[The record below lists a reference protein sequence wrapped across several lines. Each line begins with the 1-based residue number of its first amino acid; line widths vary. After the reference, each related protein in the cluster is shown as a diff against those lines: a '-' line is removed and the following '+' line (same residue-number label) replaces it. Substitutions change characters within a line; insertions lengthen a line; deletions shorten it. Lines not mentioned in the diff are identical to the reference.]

1 MPAYTATARAAVAN
15 PRTIGRIGHDATA
28 VQRGCLNRMTISVSG
43 TPADNAIIW
52 TLQRCTTTGT
62 MTGVTPATRDTA
74 DGAAD
79 LIASENA
86 TAEPTYT
93 ASTEMFDNAI
103 NQRATL
109 IVVYDDR
116 NEIIIPATANNG
128 LGLKATHASFTGN
141 SEVTF
146 TWTE

>member
-1 MPAYTATARAAVAN
+1 MPAYTITARAATAN
-15 PRTIGRIGHDATA
+15 PRTIARIGHDASA
-28 VQRGCLNRMTISVSG
+28 VQRGNLNRMTISSSG

-62 MTGVTPATRDTA
+62 MTSVTPALRDPA

-79 LIASENA
+79 LLGGENA

-116 NEIIIPATANNG
+116 NEITIPATANNG
-128 LGLKATHASFTGN
+128 LGLKSTHPTATPTVEATL
-141 SEVTF
+141 

>member
-1 MPAYTATARAAVAN
+1 MPAYTITARAACAN
-15 PRTIGRIGHDATA
+15 PRTIARVGHDATA
-28 VQRGCLNRMTISVSG
+28 VQRARINRMTLSASG

-62 MTGVTPATRDTA
+62 MTSVTPALRDTV

-79 LIASENA
+79 LLGSENA
-86 TAEPTYT
+86 TVEPTYT
-93 ASTEMFDNAI
+93 AATEMFDNAV

-128 LGLKATHASFTGN
+128 IGLKAAHASFTGN
-141 SEVTF
+141 VESTI
-146 TWTE
+146 TWEE

>member
-1 MPAYTATARAAVAN
+1 MPAYTITSRAAAAN
-15 PRTIGRIGHDATA
+15 PRTIARVGHDASA
-28 VQRGCLNRMTISVSG
+28 VQRGCLTRMTVSSSG

-62 MTGVTPATRDTA
+62 MTSVTPALRDTA

-79 LIASENA
+79 LIGSENA

-93 ASTEMFDNAI
+93 SATEMFDNAV

-109 IVVYDDR
+109 IVVYDER

-141 SEVTF
+141 VEATL

>member
-1 MPAYTATARAAVAN
+1 MPAYTATTRAAVAN
-15 PRTIGRIGHDATA
+15 PRTIGRIGHDASA
-28 VQRGCLNRMTISVSG
+28 VQRGSLNRMTLSCSG

-62 MTGVTPATRDTA
+62 MTTLTPALRDVS
-74 DGAAD
+74 DGPAD
-79 LIASENA
+79 LVASENA

-93 ASTEMFDNAI
+93 ASTEMFDNAV

-116 NEIIIPATANNG
+116 NEITIPATANNG
-128 LGLKATHASFTGN
+128 LGLKAAHASYTGN
-141 SEVTF
+141 AEATF
-146 TWTE
+146 TWVE

>member
-1 MPAYTATARAAVAN
+1 MPAYTATTRAAVAN
-15 PRTIGRIGHDATA
+15 PRTIGRIGHDASA
-28 VQRGCLNRMTISVSG
+28 VQRGCLTRMTISSSG

-62 MTGVTPATRDTA
+62 MTSVTPAVRDVA

-79 LIASENA
+79 LTASENA
-86 TAEPTYT
+86 SAEPTYT
-93 ASTEMFDNAI
+93 ASTELFDHAI

-109 IVVYDDR
+109 IVVYDER

-128 LGLKATHASFTGN
+128 LGVKAAHSAFTGN
-141 SEVTF
+141 AECTL

>member
-1 MPAYTATARAAVAN
+1 MPAYTATTRGPIAN

-28 VQRGCLNRMTISVSG
+28 VQRGSLNRMTLSCSG
-43 TPADNAIIW
+43 TPADNTILW

-62 MTGVTPATRDTA
+62 MTAVTPGLRDVA

-79 LIASENA
+79 LVAGENA
-86 TAEPTYT
+86 TVEPTYT
-93 ASTEMFDNAI
+93 ASTEMFDNGL

-116 NEIIIPATANNG
+116 NEIVIPATANNG
-128 LGLKATHASFTGN
+128 LGMKAAHATSTVN
-141 SEVTF
+141 AETTF
-146 TWTE
+146 TWVE